1 MTNLIDITPSPRILR
16 MLGQIDFSATQCL
29 CELIDNSID
38 AFHATEEIA
47 SQNPEIIVKVPQT
60 TRRTPDKEIIIF
72 NGQGMS
78 LEQLNRSLKAG
89 FSNNNPIDKMGLF
102 GMGFNIATARLGQK
116 TEIITCR
123 ANDAYKNKVVIDFRE
138 LENSGSYE
146 VPIEQIPK
154 EADETDKHGT
164 EIRISSL
171 N

>member
-1 MTNLIDITPSPRILR
+1 MANSIDITPSPRILR
-16 MLGQIDFSATQCL
+16 MLGQIDFSAIQCL

-38 AFHATEEIA
+38 AFQ
-47 SQNPEIIVKVPQT
+47 SQDETIKDTPEIIVKVTQAK
-60 TRRTPDKEIIIF
+60 RRSEDKAIVVSD

-89 FSNNNPIDKMGLF
+89 FSSNNPIDKMGLF

-123 ANDAYKNKVVIDFRE
+123 ASDTFQYRVTIDFRE
-138 LENSGSYE
+138 LEKSANYE

-154 EADETDKHGT
+154 AADEAEKQGGD
-164 EIRISSL
+164 
-171 N
+171 